1 MGKPPQQQQAS
12 NELWL
17 SAFRGLG
24 TGITGSPVLPAS
36 TFTPVVVPPPF
47 NEYADDFINSAT
59 LGRNTSNSNDI
70 SMSKDRSGSL
80 VLPGSTFTPVVVPP
94 PFNEYADDFITSA
107 TLGRNTSP
115 FDEYAD
121 DFITSA
127 TLGRNTSPFNEY
139 ADDFITSTTLGPNT
153 SPFNEYADD
162 FITSTTLGPNT
173 SPFNE
178 YADDFITSATLGR
191 NTSPF
196 NEYADDFI
204 TSATLGRNTSNSND
218 ISTSKDRSGSSNL
231 STSAFTPVARPKNIP
246 PGFPFAR
253 QPIGDEVFQLC
264 PNCGERKHASKKA
277 WRVCQEPCWRCGKK
291 HETEVRNGKLTVRCP
306 RNKTYPGY
314 EPPGNKNKPEH
325 WTLSATIRNA
335 KKDGRLLEDPETG
348 LFYEP
353 KSPYNNVDPNAVE
366 SNDVTSRVNS
376 ETDDRQQKRPRLQ
389 SNASHSSSPQ
399 SNFPSMGLQLN
410 TAPRPFMGLQLNTAL
425 RPSMGL
431 QLNTAPSPSMGPQNT
446 TAPRPR
452 EPSSSRREV
461 FTSRPLPRQA
471 MNPDVGL
478 YVLTRAQYYEMLGR
492 ITCLEDANHLE
503 HVRRAWQP
511 MAIAIGRH
519 ITHTTRQGS
528 KGLEVLEYDFY
539 SNTGGWV
546 LVPQ

>member
-12 NELWL
+12 NELVLRPHGQDRILHSSQLTNQQWL

-162 FITSTTLGPNT
+162 FITS
-173 SPFNE
+173 
-178 YADDFITSATLGR
+178 ATLGR

-218 ISTSKDRSGSSNL
+218 IFVSPDRSGSSNL
-231 STSAFTPVARPKNIP
+231 PTSAFTPVARPKNIP

-253 QPIGDEVFQLC
+253 QPIGEEVFQLC

-291 HETEVRNGKLTVRCP
+291 HETEVPNGKLTVRCP
-306 RNKTYPGY
+306 RNKTYHGY

-335 KKDGRLLEDPETG
+335 KKDARLLEDPETG

-353 KSPYNNVDPNAVE
+353 KSPYNNVDPKAVG

-399 SNFPSMGLQLN
+399 INLPSMGLQLN
-410 TAPRPFMGLQLNTAL
+410 TAPRPFMGPQLSTAL

-446 TAPRPR
+446 TVSRPR

-461 FTSRPLPRQA
+461 LTSRPLPRQA
-471 MNPDVGL
+471 MSPDVGL
-478 YVLTRAQYYEMLGR
+478 YILTRAQYYEMLGR
-492 ITCLEDANHLE
+492 IISLEE
-503 HVRRAWQP
+503 TFRVKHVRLNWQP
-511 MAIAIGRH
+511 MAIAIGRQL
-519 ITHTTRQGS
+519 THTTRQGS

-539 SNTGGWV
+539 TNTGGWV